1 MKICI
6 FVGSK
11 LITTAMYHFKTSM
24 NMETIVATF
33 RLFVTAICLFCINLV
48 ALADETSLPA
58 NWNDYGKL
66 ATFANGERNNNEDI
80 VLSTVDGR
88 TTYTIY
94 TARGLAWVAYVT
106 NNGMTGDGYP
116 ASAGFEG
123 CTVELGNDLSL
134 AQPTGSP
141 DGFASWTPI
150 GTSAKP
156 FLGTFDGKYKAISG
170 LKVTGAESAGLF
182 GYVGNSTSDRKGNIS
197 NIGINEANVTGSKYA
212 GALVGCLYGT
222 MERCWSSGSVTAAS
236 SGTQTAEA
244 AGGLV
249 GEATGGSTISN
260 CYSTATV
267 TAPLAGGVVGS
278 MKGTFSYCYATGKV
292 TSEGNP

>member
-24 NMETIVATF
+24 NMETIVATL

-94 TARGLAWVAYVT
+94 TARGLAWVACVV
-106 NNGMTGDGYP
+106 NNYYDKNRTPLNKDEEYYP
-116 ASAGFEG
+116 SSCNFAYCNIQLA
-123 CTVELGNDLSL
+123 NDISL
-134 AQPTGSP
+134 AKPSKGVS
-141 DGFASWTPI
+141 DNFDANWIPI
-150 GTSAKP
+150 GEYHDTLP
-156 FLGTFDGKYKAISG
+156 
-170 LKVTGAESAGLF
+170 
-182 GYVGNSTSDRKGNIS
+182 
-197 NIGINEANVTGSKYA
+197 
-212 GALVGCLYGT
+212 
-222 MERCWSSGSVTAAS
+222 
-236 SGTQTAEA
+236 
-244 AGGLV
+244 
-249 GEATGGSTISN
+249 
-260 CYSTATV
+260 
-267 TAPLAGGVVGS
+267 P
-278 MKGTFSYCYATGKV
+278 TFSGI
-292 TSEGNP
+292 SSQ